1 MVILVTALFTA
12 SSIGFALLAQELW
25 SSNAKI
31 TKGQPQNL
39 AAYQQQV
46 KQFQPIFD
54 IYQEDGTVLVSREL
68 DGLVDPKVLF
78 QRFMNTF
85 NSADN
90 KRDFLGNSA
99 AFQEFK
105 NSMLVD
111 SSDMTPDEV
120 RILYAKWFDS
130 ISASKVDKKDL
141 NSPYTISFQTTTK
154 ESSFD
159 LLTAYILTT
168 ELKAREDA
176 FNNLRAIVNSKHNE
190 LIQQKRILE
199 SQASTKLLVETERTK
214 YAAQIAKSA
223 GVDRPIQTGN
233 ESELFSIDLGAKGLD
248 AKVKALESVKNLSV
262 IEPRLQQINA
272 KLDMLKNLEIDYV
285 RTAPLAEPAVKAV
298 EDGQIQFVPKQYEN
312 MYFAWMRDVQ
322 DWCISRQ
329 LWWGHRIPAWY
340 DNDGKV
346 YVGRTEEEVREKN
359 NLSPVI
365 VLKQDNDVLDTWF
378 SSALWTFGTQGWP
391 EDTEAMKT
399 FHPSEVLVSGFD
411 IIFFWVARMI
421 MMTMHFV
428 KDEDGKAQ
436 VPFKTVYMTAGPV
449 KDAAALCAQTK
460 KGRAPPEKTDNF
472 NPSLR

>member
-1 MVILVTALFTA
+1 MKQHTQPHSLQDPSLDTTGDKIDLLELFKALWDGKLMVILVTALFTA

-111 SSDMTPDEV
+111 SSDMKPDEV

-272 KLDMLKNLEIDYV
+272 KLDMLKNLEID
-285 RTAPLAEPAVKAV
+285 RNAEFQTFRYLDNV
-298 EDGQIQFVPKQYEN
+298 EKPITRDKPKRALIVIFGTLLGG
-312 MYFAWMRDVQ
+312 MFGVA
-322 DWCISRQ
+322 
-329 LWWGHRIPAWY
+329 
-340 DNDGKV
+340 
-346 YVGRTEEEVREKN
+346 
-359 NLSPVI
+359 I
-365 VLKQDNDVLDTWF
+365 VLIRFVFRK
-378 SSALWTFGTQGWP
+378 
-391 EDTEAMKT
+391 ED
-399 FHPSEVLVSGFD
+399 
-411 IIFFWVARMI
+411 
-421 MMTMHFV
+421 
-428 KDEDGKAQ
+428 
-436 VPFKTVYMTAGPV
+436 
-449 KDAAALCAQTK
+449 
-460 KGRAPPEKTDNF
+460 
-472 NPSLR
+472 